1 MPRPKKPQYEFIPSR
16 NLYRKRI
23 KDCDGQYVAIYG
35 KTPEE
40 LTAKLQIAKQEIEEA
55 VFRKSCPTVADYT
68 EKWLTMH
75 SNHVRTT
82 TMNDY
87 RTVAKN
93 YIVEPIGDMYMT
105 EVTPD
110 DLNGKCLAKA
120 STKSKSIYDK
130 TNMLLKMIFGAA
142 EKSNIINNS
151 PAENLNPKGGRP
163 PKERTAL
170 TEEQI
175 EILLNA
181 IRDFPP
187 YPFVM
192 IGLYAGLRR
201 EEILAL
207 KWDCVELDGPAPY
220 ISVRRAWHIE
230 HNRPV
235 ITNELKT
242 AASKRNIPIPPQ
254 LVECLKELK
263 LKSTSEYVIA
273 NQTDGG
279 PLSGTQWQRLWN
291 YITVRST
298 KVRTYTRYINGE
310 KVKHTVT
317 PVLGEKAAHNNTCV
331 YSMDFQVTPHQLRHT
346 YITHLVLSGM
356 NIKKIQY
363 LAGHENI
370 KMTMDVYTH
379 LLNNRPE
386 DLIGEISNVFAQ
398 NN

>member
-40 LTAKLQIAKQEIEEA
+40 LTAKLQIAMQEVEEA
-55 VFRKSCPTVADYT
+55 VFRKNCPTVADYT

-75 SNHVRTT
+75 SSHVRTT

-93 YIVEPIGDMYMT
+93 YIVEPFGDMYMT

-151 PAENLNPKGGRP
+151 PAENLNPKGGKP
-163 PKERTAL
+163 PKERTVL

-207 KWDCVELDGPAPY
+207 K
-220 ISVRRAWHIE
+220 
-230 HNRPV
+230 
-235 ITNELKT
+235 
-242 AASKRNIPIPPQ
+242 
-254 LVECLKELK
+254 
-263 LKSTSEYVIA
+263 
-273 NQTDGG
+273 
-279 PLSGTQWQRLWN
+279 
-291 YITVRST
+291 
-298 KVRTYTRYINGE
+298 
-310 KVKHTVT
+310 
-317 PVLGEKAAHNNTCV
+317 
-331 YSMDFQVTPHQLRHT
+331 
-346 YITHLVLSGM
+346 
-356 NIKKIQY
+356 
-363 LAGHENI
+363 
-370 KMTMDVYTH
+370 
-379 LLNNRPE
+379 
-386 DLIGEISNVFAQ
+386 
-398 NN
+398 